1 MEGIHMNVYDFKVQN
16 TQGSDVSLDKYKG
29 KVLLIINSA
38 TKCGL
43 TPQYEGIEKL
53 YQSYKDKGFEV
64 LDFPCNQFL
73 HQAPGT
79 NEELKSFCQ
88 INYGTTFETFG
99 KIEVNGKNASPLYL
113 YLKKQQPK
121 DFNEKSK
128 KGFFSKLFPSSA
140 IKWNFTKFLINREG
154 RVIKRFGPGFL
165 PQDIASYIEGAL

>member
-1 MEGIHMNVYDFKVQN
+1 MTFYDFKVQN
-16 TQGSDVSLDKYKG
+16 TKGIDVSLDQYKG
-29 KVLLIINSA
+29 KVLLVINSA

-43 TPQYEGIEKL
+43 TPQYAGIEKL
-53 YQSYKDKGFEV
+53 YQNYKDKGLEV

-88 INYGTTFETFG
+88 LYYGTTFETFA
-99 KIEVNGKNASPLYL
+99 KIEVNGKNAHPLYV

-121 DFNEKSK
+121 DFNDKSK
-128 KGFFSKLFPSSA
+128 QSLLSRLFPSTA

-154 RVIKRFGPGFL
+154 KVIKRFGPGFL
-165 PQDIASYIEGAL
+165 PEDIASYIEEVL